1 MNMRTYGM
9 RTLLIAV
16 ATTLCTGTLRAEVN
30 PKPFVV
36 PELKEWTGAEGYT
49 LPSGRIV
56 IKSNKLRDVAQTLAQ
71 DYEQMCG
78 KPLTITTG
86 SAKAGD
92 IVLALK
98 NDRELG
104 QEGYRMNVDNT
115 ISLTASPTGNHMGHT
130 HLAADNRADVRQGT
144 SQRKD
149 Y

>member
-36 PELKEWTGAEGYT
+36 PELKEWTGSEGYT

-56 IKSNKLRDVAQTLAQ
+56 IKSSKLRDVAQTLAQ

-78 KPLTITTG
+78 KPLIMGATHPT
-86 SAKAGD
+86 
-92 IVLALK
+92 AL
-98 NDRELG
+98 
-104 QEGYRMNVDNT
+104 
-115 ISLTASPTGNHMGHT
+115 
-130 HLAADNRADVRQGT
+130 
-144 SQRKD
+144 
-149 Y
+149 